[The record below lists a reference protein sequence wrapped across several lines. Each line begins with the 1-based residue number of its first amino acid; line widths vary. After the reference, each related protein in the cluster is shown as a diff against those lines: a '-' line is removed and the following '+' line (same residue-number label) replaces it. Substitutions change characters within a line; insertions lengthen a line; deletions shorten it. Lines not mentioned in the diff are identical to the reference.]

1 MINKKFVK
9 SRNVT
14 KVSFEPSEVEVDSI
28 ALIADFTDWQP
39 LEVPKLKNGKWK
51 LEQDLNPGQSYE
63 FRYVLSKGNDTWFDN
78 DADAD
83 RFVPNAHG
91 TQNAVLDC

>member
-1 MINKKFVK
+1 MIQKKFVK

-14 KVSFEPSEVEVDSI
+14 KVSFEFNELDADSI
-28 ALIADFTDWQP
+28 ALIADFTNWQP
-39 LEVPKLKNGKWK
+39 VEVPKLKNGKWK
-51 LEQDLNPGQSYE
+51 LEQDLDPGQSYE

-78 DADAD
+78 DESAD

>member
-14 KVSFEPSEVEVDSI
+14 KVSFEPSEIDADSI

-39 LEVPKLKNGKWK
+39 LEVETRARPRARAKLRIP
-51 LEQDLNPGQSYE
+51 LFAFQ
-63 FRYVLSKGNDTWFDN
+63 R
-78 DADAD
+78 
-83 RFVPNAHG
+83 
-91 TQNAVLDC
+91 